1 MEAPPLERKLVAILA
16 ADVASYSRM
25 MEIDEEGTLATLS
38 TFRLVTDGLISRHD
52 GRICGTAGDSILAA
66 FGSALAAVQC
76 AVEIQNELSRSND
89 DLDKDRRMQFRIG
102 INVGD
107 VMLKDGDIFGDG
119 VNIAARLEGLADPG
133 GICISRGI
141 HDHVMKKLPFEF
153 DDLGEQSVKNI
164 AQPVRVYRLVLNGG
178 GPELRPI
185 PAATPSRGVEPDIPS
200 LTEDEAVVAVSDPQA
215 VEIEFWDSI
224 KNSILASEY
233 EAYLEQ
239 YPKGGFV
246 ALARVRLEAIKQ
258 DSVSMR
264 DPHDREIELS
274 FWESVRASDSPAL
287 IQAYLEKYPNGEFGA
302 LARIRVDELRPDGHT
317 RVSDGK
323 RGEQDDARAD
333 GKGHRE
339 A

>member
-16 ADVASYSRM
+16 ADVASYSRL

-38 TFRLVTDGLISRHD
+38 AFRLVTDRLISRHE

-76 AVEIQNELSRSND
+76 AVEIQKELAHENNA
-89 DLDKDRRMQFRIG
+89 LEKDRRMQFRIG

-153 DDLGEQSVKNI
+153 EDLGEQSVKNI
-164 AQPVRVYRLVLNGG
+164 AQPVRVYRLVLNGR
-178 GPELRPI
+178 GPELRSS
-185 PAATPSRGVEPDIPS
+185 PAATPSPDVVADIPS
-200 LTEDEAVVAVSDPQA
+200 LSEGEGEPLAPASDLRA

-239 YPKGGFV
+239 YPEGGFV

-258 DSVSMR
+258 DAVSMR

-274 FWESVRASDSPAL
+274 FWESVRGSDNSAL
-287 IQAYLEKYPNGEFGA
+287 IQAYLEKYPDGEFSA
-302 LARIRVDELRPDGHT
+302 LARIRVDELTPNRHT
-317 RVSDGK
+317 
-323 RGEQDDARAD
+323 A
-333 GKGHRE
+333 
-339 A
+339 

>member
-16 ADVASYSRM
+16 ADVASYSRL

-38 TFRLVTDGLISRHD
+38 AFRLVTDGLISRHE

-76 AVEIQNELSRSND
+76 AVDIQNELARSNN
-89 DLDKDRRMQFRIG
+89 DLEKDRRMQFRIG

-119 VNIAARLEGLADPG
+119 VNIAARLEGLAEPG

-153 DDLGEQSVKNI
+153 EDLGEQSVKNI
-164 AQPVRVYRLVLNGG
+164 AQPVRVYRLVLSGR
-178 GPELRPI
+178 GPELQSSPSAE
-185 PAATPSRGVEPDIPS
+185 PSPDVAADIPS
-200 LTEDEAVVAVSDPQA
+200 LSEEESVPAVSDPQA

-239 YPKGGFV
+239 YPEGAFV

-274 FWESVRASDSPAL
+274 FWESVRESDNPKL
-287 IQAYLEKYPNGEFGA
+287 IQAYLEKYPDGEFSS
-302 LARIRVDELRPDGHT
+302 LARIRMDELTPDGHT
-317 RVSDGK
+317 
-323 RGEQDDARAD
+323 A
-333 GKGHRE
+333 
-339 A
+339 

>member
-1 MEAPPLERKLVAILA
+1 MESPPLERKLVAILA
-16 ADVASYSRM
+16 ADVASYSRL

-38 TFRLVTDGLISRHD
+38 AFRLVTDGLISRRE

-66 FGSALAAVQC
+66 FSSALAAVQC
-76 AVEIQNELSRSND
+76 AVDIQNELARANN
-89 DLDKDRRMQFRIG
+89 DLDKDRRMQLRIG

-153 DDLGEQSVKNI
+153 EDLGEQSVKNI
-164 AQPVRVYRLVLNGG
+164 AQPVRVYRLIMGG
-178 GPELRPI
+178 RGPELGSS
-185 PAATPSRGVEPDIPS
+185 PAATPSPHDKADIPS
-200 LTEDEAVVAVSDPQA
+200 LSEGEPAAPASDPQA

-224 KNSILASEY
+224 KNSTVANEY

-239 YPKGGFV
+239 YPEGSFV

-258 DSVSMR
+258 DAVSMR

-274 FWESVRASDSPAL
+274 FWEFVRESDNLTL
-287 IQAYLEKYPNGEFGA
+287 IRAYLEKYPNGEFKA
-302 LARIRVDELRPDGHT
+302 LAQIRINELTPDSHHLI
-317 RVSDGK
+317 
-323 RGEQDDARAD
+323 E
-333 GKGHRE
+333 HRE
-339 A
+339 